1 MAKKINIVIGVLFM
15 FMLICSLAF
24 GEEKKVHY
32 GMGVEYFASD
42 RIYDTNGQTI
52 VTDGTVFEFRFPLYL
67 MYQYSKFINLKL
79 TVPYVYR
86 KAEYINGEYD
96 RLGKGIGDIDLSDE
110 IILKEETEGKPLIK
124 SKFIFSFPTGTD
136 NIQSCDL
143 GQHELPTGGP
153 LFGSE
158 AVYWYGRTYNL
169 DLVLLG
175 EKTINKNKY
184 AADLGY
190 KITFPTSST
199 GYRIKTGNVFHF
211 GLDYK
216 NLVTKETTLGI
227 GFETSS
233 AERIKM
239 DSKALNYT
247 SGIIG
252 TLVPN
257 FEVALSDNA
266 LIHFSLRIPI
276 FGKNEYKGVG
286 YAVNIIF

>member
-1 MAKKINIVIGVLFM
+1 MTKKLNLVIGILFI
-15 FMLICSLAF
+15 FMLVCSLAF
-24 GEEKKVHY
+24 GEDKKLHY
-32 GMGVEYFASD
+32 GTGIEYFASD
-42 RIYDTNGQTI
+42 RIYDTTGQTI
-52 VTDGTVFEFRFPLYL
+52 VTDGTVFEFRIPLYL

-96 RLGKGIGDIDLSDE
+96 RLGKGVGDIDLSDE
-110 IILKEETEGKPLIK
+110 IVLKEETERKPLIK
-124 SKFIFSFPTGTD
+124 SKFILTFPTGTD

-143 GQHELPTGGP
+143 GPNELPTGGP

-169 DLVLLG
+169 DLVLLA
-175 EKTINKNKY
+175 EKTFDKNKY
-184 AADLGY
+184 RTNLGY
-190 KITFPTSST
+190 KVTFPTSST

-211 GLDYK
+211 SLGYQR
-216 NLVTKETTLGI
+216 LVAKEASIGI

-239 DSKALNYT
+239 DSTVLNYS
-247 SGIIG
+247 SGITG
-252 TLVPN
+252 TLLPD
-257 FEVALSDNA
+257 FKVALSENA
-266 LIHFSLRIPI
+266 KLGFSLKIPV

-286 YAVNIIF
+286 YAFNIIF